1 VDGGRIVS
9 QVADGVTVTD
19 GALGQIVV
27 TAAEQVDGVRVRKR
41 KGLEPQEGR
50 IALSLAVPYGAV
62 LPETARDVQ
71 AHVVAALQKMC
82 ELDVAVDVTF
92 DEVDAS

>member
-1 VDGGRIVS
+1 VN
-9 QVADGVTVTD
+9 QVADGITVTD
-19 GALGQIVV
+19 AALAQIVV

-41 KGLEPQEGR
+41 KGFEPQEGR

-62 LPETARDVQ
+62 LPEAARDVQ
-71 AHVVAALQKMC
+71 ARVVAALQTMC
-82 ELDVAVDVTF
+82 ELQVAVDVSF

>member
-1 VDGGRIVS
+1 MN
-9 QVADGVTVTD
+9 QVADGVTVSD
-19 GALGQIVV
+19 GAFAQIVV
-27 TAAEQVDGVRVRKR
+27 AAAEQVDGVRVRKR
-41 KGLEPQEGR
+41 KGLELQDGR

-71 AHVVAALQKMC
+71 AHVVDALQTMC
-82 ELDVAVDVTF
+82 ELGVAVDVSF